1 MLQRTFS
8 LVATAVSVTV
18 MAVSAYAQ
26 PAGTPVLWLDATESS
41 TIDDDSGLHPG
52 DIGFNS
58 SNVQKWRDKS
68 GSGYVFEN
76 KGLSGNPGADTDPSW
91 NGSAQNGK
99 AGIEF
104 RNLDALTDE
113 TAGIPSGLPTG
124 ADARRVFAAVIPRS
138 VTGQGSSAYFNY
150 GNAVAGQ
157 WNNMFFYDS
166 GFSGGPSYN
175 YFAGNSRDMASNT
188 KHNKTHGTAY
198 VVEFAYDGNVAGEWF
213 TNGTSDQGSIALAEP
228 LATELTNARLGRE
241 LNQAG
246 GVDLLELIV
255 YNEGVNGA
263 LSNVNSVSAPGFP
276 DSRQATGNYL
286 AVKWD
291 IATSY
296 VPEPSTVLLLM
307 LGVTALL
314 FGRRRC

>member
-1 MLQRTFS
+1 MLKQKFS
-8 LVATAVSVTV
+8 LIATVIVVTV

-26 PAGTPVLWLDATESS
+26 PAGTPVLWLDATDSS

-52 DIGFNS
+52 DIGFNAN
-58 SNVQKWRDKS
+58 NVQAWRDKS
-68 GSGYVFEN
+68 SSGYVFEN
-76 KGLSGNPGADTDPSW
+76 AGLNRAGVGTDTDPSW

-104 RNLDALTDE
+104 RTLDALTDV
-113 TAGIPSGLPTG
+113 TDGIPSGLPIG
-124 ADARRVFAAVIPRS
+124 ADARRVFAAVIPQS
-138 VTGQGSSAYFNY
+138 TTEQGSSAYFNY
-150 GNAVAGQ
+150 GNAAAGQ

-166 GFSGGPSYN
+166 GFNGGPSYN
-175 YFAGNSRDMASNT
+175 YFAGNNRDMASGSA
-188 KHNKTHGTAY
+188 KNKSHGTAY

-213 TNGTSDQGSIALAEP
+213 TNGTSDQGSIALTAP
-228 LATELTNARLGRE
+228 LNTALTNARLGRE
-241 LNQAG
+241 LGQKG

-255 YNEGVNGA
+255 YNEAGGA
-263 LSNVNSVSAPGFP
+263 V
-276 DSRQATGNYL
+276 DRDATGSYL
-286 AVKWD
+286 ANKWN

-307 LGVTALL
+307 LGVTTLL